1 MILCAV
7 EVEVEVTDQGDGP
20 APASA
25 LNLYYSEDAFLS
37 SPDPLLGTE
46 AVGPLGP
53 GDHHTFTFN
62 VTLPLGATPGLH
74 YFISKSAVVMKA
86 IRARLI

>member
-25 LNLYYSEDAFLS
+25 LNLYYSEGAFLS
-37 SPDPLLGTE
+37 SLDPWLGTE
-46 AVGPLGP
+46 AL
-53 GDHHTFTFN
+53 
-62 VTLPLGATPGLH
+62 AR
-74 YFISKSAVVMKA
+74 SAPA
-86 IRARLI
+86 IIIRSRST